1 VHRRLTV
8 VTALLALLVHEVAR
22 AEPACE
28 RAAPWSRLGDSAG
41 QFVRPL
47 PLVLV
52 AVSAVPPAVFAP
64 TGLDHRLRV
73 LAQRDLGGQYRLE
86 PVSLYAPFVLAG
98 GTLVTHVAAAVADSC
113 AVQRPTAA
121 MVQALVLGLA
131 VTGLVKFSTGRAWPN
146 AGRDPTAPDRLDH
159 PEDAQDF
166 RPFQRAFAAFPSGHT
181 LSVMTLAAAFRA
193 AEPELGVLGWV
204 GYPLAAGVGAG
215 MWFSDHHWA
224 SDVLSAMLLGEAIGG
239 SVGRAFASPNGAG
252 AERNG
257 RLLIAPYGRGAFV
270 GWEGRF

>member
-1 VHRRLTV
+1 VHRSVTV
-8 VTALLALLVHEVAR
+8 AAAILALLVHEVAR

-52 AVSAVPPAVFAP
+52 AASAVPPAVFAP
-64 TGLDHRLRV
+64 TGFDHRLRV
-73 LAQRDLGGQYRLE
+73 LAQRDLGGKYRLE

-98 GTLVTHVAAAVADSC
+98 GTLVTHVAGALSDSC
-113 AVQRPTAA
+113 AIQRPTAA
-121 MVQALVLGLA
+121 MLQAVVAGLA

-146 AGRDPTAPDRLDH
+146 GGRDPTALDRLDH

-166 RPFQRAFAAFPSGHT
+166 RPFQRGLAAFPSGHT

-193 AEPELGVLGWV
+193 AQPELGVLGWV

-224 SDVLSAMLLGEAIGG
+224 SDVVSAMLLGEAIGG
-239 SVGRAFASPNGAG
+239 SVGRAFASPNG
-252 AERNG
+252 ESTETG
-257 RLLIAPYGRGAFV
+257 RLLLAPYGRGAFV
-270 GWEGRF
+270 GWERIF